1 MYLVA
6 AVAKTRE
13 LRHFDVDNN
22 EEMYNF
28 LGELGVPEGS
38 GMATQDGLRTRR
50 FGGLQEQVL

>member
-1 MYLVA
+1 M
-6 AVAKTRE
+6 AKNRE
-13 LRHFDVDNN
+13 LRHFDVDND

-38 GMATQDGLRTRR
+38 GMTTQDGLRTRK